1 MIDIAHRWCQYLD
14 LRHCHSFDTAR
25 RQRFGLFSLEEETMS
40 KAISLRRLTAT
51 LAAVVVSLTALGG
64 ATPTFAQEKKPN
76 ILFIMGDDIGWMQ
89 VGVYHRGIG
98 IGETPNIDRIANEGG
113 MFTTYYAMQSCTSG
127 RNVFF
132 TGMYPLRTGMIPPQ
146 LPGSPSYLRPGTP
159 AIAKFLLD
167 LGYTTGEFGKN
178 HLGDHTA
185 ALPTAHGFQEYWGYL
200 YHLDAMQQVSFPDI
214 NKTPTEQT
222 VAPPC
227 KNTPIPGIPEVPGA
241 VDPKTT
247 HCLTPPRPVLWCK
260 SSDGTEA
267 NQNCKDE
274 GPLTLERSK
283 TVDEEISAKVIDFLD
298 RNDPKKTGKP
308 FFVWYNPARMH
319 VTTVLS
325 PKYWAMVGE
334 PGGKDWGVNEAGMKQ
349 MDDNIGYVLK
359 KLEDMGQLDNTII
372 VFTTDNGAEAIS
384 YPDGG
389 VTPFK
394 GQKGEAYEGGYR
406 APAVIRWP
414 GVIKPGTLFTQ
425 MFSALD
431 WLPTFVEIGGGP
443 KEDGLKKEIEQGAY
457 PGIVKTTLDGVNQI
471 DYLTGKSDKSAR
483 DVFYYFSG
491 ATPSAVRYKNW
502 KMYYTMSQPG
512 AEGWILP
519 LIPFHFTLVDD
530 IRRDPFEQAVGI
542 AQKSAMS
549 LGGALAGPVTA
560 FQYDWNMLPLG
571 QQLWLDWFETLKEFP
586 PLQAPES
593 YNLTQVM
600 DQIKAGGGHPS
611 D

>member
-1 MIDIAHRWCQYLD
+1 MSNHRL
-14 LRHCHSFDTAR
+14 
-25 RQRFGLFSLEEETMS
+25 LEMNAPPEETS
-40 KAISLRRLTAT
+40 WLKSGLAT
-51 LAAVVVSLTALGG
+51 LSSASRAVLLGATALVSVCAANPAG
-64 ATPTFAQEKKPN
+64 AQQPAQQQPN

-89 VGVYHRGIG
+89 VGAYHRGIG
-98 IGETPNIDRIANEGG
+98 LGETPNIDRLANEGG

-214 NKTPTEQT
+214 NKSPTEQT

-227 KNTPIPGIPEVPGA
+227 KNTPIPGIPEVAGA

-247 HCLTPPRPVLWCK
+247 HCLTPPRNVLWCK

-267 NQNCKDE
+267 KQNCQDE
-274 GPLTLERSK
+274 GPLTLDRSR

-298 RNDPKKTGKP
+298 RNDPKKTNKP

-334 PGGKDWGVNEAGMKQ
+334 QGGKDWGVNEAGMKQ

-406 APAVIRWP
+406 APCVIRWP
-414 GVIKPGTLFTQ
+414 GVIKPGTVFTE

-431 WLPTFVEIGGGP
+431 WMPTLVEIAGGP
-443 KEDGLKKEIEQGAY
+443 KGDGLKKEIEQGAY

-471 DYLTGKSDKSAR
+471 DYLSGKSDKSAR

-542 AQKSAMS
+542 SQKSAMS
-549 LGGALAGPVTA
+549 VGGALAGPVTA
-560 FQYDWNMLPLG
+560 FQYDWNLLPLG

-600 DQIKAGGGHPS
+600 DQIKVGGGHPS